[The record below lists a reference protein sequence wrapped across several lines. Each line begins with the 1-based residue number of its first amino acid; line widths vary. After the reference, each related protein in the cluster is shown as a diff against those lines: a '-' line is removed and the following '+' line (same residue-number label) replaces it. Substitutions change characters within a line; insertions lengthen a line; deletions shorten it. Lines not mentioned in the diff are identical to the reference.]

1 MGFGQVFDNLTFKRL
16 TALRRKIQSVADY
29 FLLTAFLTT
38 CNLKQI
44 LTMIVRIKLL

>member
-1 MGFGQVFDNLTFKRL
+1 MEFEQVFHNLTFKRMS
-16 TALRRKIQSVADY
+16 TLRKKIQSVVDS
-29 FLLTAFLTT
+29 FKLPILDK